1 MINMTDTTKP
11 KPFFTLH
18 LEPMIGCDPVCL
30 AKDAQRIADQMNV
43 MAEYDFNGVR
53 CIAYPGGNAEQL
65 HTQAM
70 AALKR
75 MATYSG
81 ITNQVAIS

>member
-1 MINMTDTTKP
+1 MTDKTKP

-18 LEPMIGCDPVCL
+18 IEPMVGCDPLDL

-53 CIAYPGGNAEQL
+53 CIAYPGGKAEQL
-65 HTQAM
+65 HTQTLM
-70 AALKR
+70 ALKR

-81 ITNQVAIS
+81 ITSQVAIS